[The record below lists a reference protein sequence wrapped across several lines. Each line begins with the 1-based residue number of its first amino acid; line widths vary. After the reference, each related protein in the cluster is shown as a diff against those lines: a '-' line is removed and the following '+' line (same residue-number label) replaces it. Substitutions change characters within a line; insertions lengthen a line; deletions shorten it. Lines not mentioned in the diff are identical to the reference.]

1 MIYTKEI
8 PKAEGLYPV
17 RFRFGGGWAHGVAA
31 APRSTRIGFV
41 HKNGAVQVL
50 NERDVEWGPA
60 IEFGEAEH
68 SCDNCGGIDPDSC
81 AFNRQDDMAHERTG
95 EDRIREIVIAH
106 KWGEETKTKS
116 VSVMDLLDLLQTIG
130 ALRESDDGAERPII
144 GMVGERILTRQD
156 QCDEDGYLIRHDPR
170 VDEILERLRTD
181 YANAAA
187 VDEMFAG
194 RRRAADGIRKR
205 LGKLEQTVARST
217 ERTQKL
223 ARLMEN
229 YIRKGLSKLD
239 VEDKV
244 YGFRSFSEHF
254 ADEAHK
260 IATGAEPTGCEKCQ
274 ECGRRYETCYRVPD
288 DTWAQI
294 SGRSD
299 GSGLLCI
306 SCADQLARNAGIT
319 IWWRGTGREFTKW
332 EDGQR

>member
-17 RFRFGGGWAHGVAA
+17 RYKAGEGEFYVSGVAC
-31 APRSTRIGFV
+31 APRHGLLTLQHADG
-41 HKNGAVQVL
+41 GQQTL
-50 NERDVEWGPA
+50 NDWAVEWGPA

-156 QCDEDGYLIRHDPR
+156 QCDEDGYLIRHDPNTR
-170 VDEILERLRTD
+170 
-181 YANAAA
+181 
-187 VDEMFAG
+187 
-194 RRRAADGIRKR
+194 
-205 LGKLEQTVARST
+205 
-217 ERTQKL
+217 KL
-223 ARLMEN
+223 AAIVEGFLRAKSGFALDSAESALYRLCTS
-229 YIRKGLSKLD
+229 L
-239 VEDKV
+239 
-244 YGFRSFSEHF
+244 

-260 IATGAEPTGCEKCQ
+260 IATGAEE
-274 ECGRRYETCYRVPD
+274 
-288 DTWAQI
+288 
-294 SGRSD
+294 
-299 GSGLLCI
+299 
-306 SCADQLARNAGIT
+306 
-319 IWWRGTGREFTKW
+319 
-332 EDGQR
+332 